1 MDSYRETFETWNSI
15 ASLYEQKFMY
25 LDIYNDTYDSFCKEL
40 TASNATI
47 LEIGCGPGNITKY
60 LHSKRPDFIID
71 AIDVAPS
78 MIELA
83 QKNNPNANFK
93 VMDCRQIHEIS
104 KKYEG
109 IICGFCLP
117 YLSDGDCLKLI
128 SDSYRLLTQ
137 NGILYL
143 SFVEGD
149 SAKSGF
155 QVGSGGDRVYFY
167 YHNLHNLTEALIKNG
182 FKNLEVFKV
191 NYMRGDQGTEVHTIL
206 QARKKQ

>member
-155 QVGSGGDRVYFY
+155 QVGSGGDRV
-167 YHNLHNLTEALIKNG
+167 
-182 FKNLEVFKV
+182 
-191 NYMRGDQGTEVHTIL
+191 
-206 QARKKQ
+206 